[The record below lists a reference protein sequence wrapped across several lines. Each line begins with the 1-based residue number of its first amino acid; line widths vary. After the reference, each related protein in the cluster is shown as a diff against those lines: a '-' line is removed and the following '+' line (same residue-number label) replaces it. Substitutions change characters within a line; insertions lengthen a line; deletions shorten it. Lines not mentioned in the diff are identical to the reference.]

1 MSGTNSSDTQSAN
14 NNLGDAMTEAANPP
28 SVSRPG
34 GAPPRPSTVKVT
46 LARLMLLRE
55 SWPGMIGA
63 GLVGMFVF
71 LSIFAPFISPYAPND
86 SMLPFAYPGTPAPDG
101 GMLWLG
107 TDHTGRDILSRIIWG
122 GQRVLFYATAA
133 TFCAYVVGIFMG
145 LAAGYFRG
153 WIDEVLSFVANVI
166 LSFPI
171 MVLYVLIIAK
181 LGASGANI
189 IFAVVFASSPGI
201 MRIVRGLT
209 MDIAT
214 RDYIAASQTRGEGPW
229 YIMLVE
235 ILPNAKGPLIVDF
248 CLRMGYTTITIGALG
263 FLGLGLPPPDPDW
276 GGMIA
281 ETRAF
286 VTGGFPHMSLLPA
299 MAVSLLV
306 LGFNLLADGI
316 REVSLKD

>member
-1 MSGTNSSDTQSAN
+1 MANSTT
-14 NNLGDAMTEAANPP
+14 DAPL
-28 SVSRPG
+28 VRPD
-34 GAPPRPSTVKVT
+34 STIVNAVKAV
-46 LARLMLLRE
+46 ALLRE
-55 SWPGMIGA
+55 SPVGLFGA
-63 GLVGMFVF
+63 LIVLFFV
-71 LSIFAPFISPYAPND
+71 LLAIFAPLVSPFDPNATI
-86 SMLPFAYPGTPAPDG
+86 LPFAFPGTAAPDG
-101 GMLWLG
+101 GVFLFG
-107 TDHTGRDILSRIIWG
+107 TDHLGRDILSRIIWG
-122 GQRVLFYATAA
+122 GQRVLFYATVA
-133 TFCAYVVGIFMG
+133 TISAYIVGIIMG

-153 WIDEVLSFVANVI
+153 YLDEIISFFANVI

-181 LGASGANI
+181 VGASGLNI

-201 MRIVRGLT
+201 MRIVRGVT

-235 ILPNAKGPLIVDF
+235 ILPNARSPLIVDF

-276 GGMIA
+276 GGMIT

-286 VTGGFPHMSLLPA
+286 VTGGFPHMAILPA
-299 MAVSLLV
+299 CAVSLLV
-306 LGFNLLADGI
+306 LGFNLLADGL

>member
-1 MSGTNSSDTQSAN
+1 MSDVPRMSA
-14 NNLGDAMTEAANPP
+14 A
-28 SVSRPG
+28 
-34 GAPPRPSTVKVT
+34 STPI
-46 LARLMLLRE
+46 ARLGASFAASLRPVFLLRE
-55 SWPGMIGA
+55 SPVGMIGGA
-63 GLVGMFVF
+63 IVLLFIILAIFAEFIAPFDPNATMVPFTFPGAEMEDGRVF
-71 LSIFAPFISPYAPND
+71 L
-86 SMLPFAYPGTPAPDG
+86 
-101 GMLWLG
+101 LG
-107 TDHTGRDILSRIIWG
+107 TDHLGRDILSRIIFG

-133 TFCAYVVGIFMG
+133 TVAAYVVGILMG

-153 WIDEVLSFVANVI
+153 YLDEILSFVANVI

-181 LGASGANI
+181 VGASGINI

-201 MRIVRGLT
+201 MRIVRGVT

-214 RDYIAASQTRGEGPW
+214 RDYIAAAQTRGEGPW
-229 YIMLVE
+229 YIMLME
-235 ILPNAKGPLIVDF
+235 ILPNARGPLIVDF

-276 GGMIA
+276 GGMIT

-286 VTGGFPHMSLLPA
+286 VSGGFPHMAILPA
-299 MAVSLLV
+299 CAVSLLV
-306 LGFNLLADGI
+306 LGFNLLADGL

>member
-1 MSGTNSSDTQSAN
+1 MIDVPRTN
-14 NNLGDAMTEAANPP
+14 
-28 SVSRPG
+28 
-34 GAPPRPSTVKVT
+34 GASKP
-46 LARLMLLRE
+46 LARLGASFAASLKPVALLRE
-55 SWPGMIGA
+55 SPVGMVGA
-63 GLVGMFVF
+63 GIVLGFVI
-71 LSIFAPFISPYAPND
+71 LAIFAEFIAPFDPNAT
-86 SMLPFAYPGTPAPDG
+86 MVPFAFPGAAAPDG
-101 GMLWLG
+101 GIFLLG
-107 TDHTGRDILSRIIWG
+107 TDHLGRDILSRIIFG

-133 TFCAYVVGIFMG
+133 TACAYVVGILMG

-153 WIDEVLSFVANVI
+153 YLDEILSFVANVI

-181 LGASGANI
+181 VGASGINI

-201 MRIVRGLT
+201 MRIVRGVT

-214 RDYIAASQTRGEGPW
+214 RDYIAAAQTRGEGPW
-229 YIMLVE
+229 YIMLME
-235 ILPNAKGPLIVDF
+235 ILPNARGPLIVDF

-276 GGMIA
+276 GGMIT

-286 VTGGFPHMSLLPA
+286 VSGGFPHMAILPA
-299 MAVSLLV
+299 CAVSLLV
-306 LGFNLLADGI
+306 LGFNLLADGL

>member
-1 MSGTNSSDTQSAN
+1 MTDDTTNVPLEQPDSMLT
-14 NNLGDAMTEAANPP
+14 
-28 SVSRPG
+28 
-34 GAPPRPSTVKVT
+34 TVFKSI
-46 LARLMLLRE
+46 ALLRE
-55 SWPGMIGA
+55 SPVGMIG
-63 GLVGMFVF
+63 GLIVLMFV
-71 LSIFAPFISPYAPND
+71 LLAIFAPLVAPFDPNATT
-86 SMLPFAYPGTPAPDG
+86 LPFAFPGTASPDG
-101 GMLWLG
+101 GIFLFG
-107 TDHTGRDILSRIIWG
+107 TDHLGRDILSRIIWG

-133 TFCAYVVGIFMG
+133 TVSAYIVGILMG

-153 WIDEVLSFVANVI
+153 YLDEIISFFANVI

-181 LGASGANI
+181 LGSSGLNI
-189 IFAVVFASSPGI
+189 VFAVIFASSPGI
-201 MRIVRGLT
+201 MRIVRGVT

-235 ILPNAKGPLIVDF
+235 ILPNARGPLIVDF

-276 GGMIA
+276 GGMIT

-286 VTGGFPHMSLLPA
+286 VTGGFPYMAIFPA
-299 MAVSLLV
+299 CAVSLLV
-306 LGFNLLADGI
+306 LGFNLLADGL
-316 REVSLKD
+316 REVSLRD

>member
-1 MSGTNSSDTQSAN
+1 MN
-14 NNLGDAMTEAANPP
+14 AASMQIARYGA
-28 SVSRPG
+28 SVASLLRP
-34 GAPPRPSTVKVT
+34 V
-46 LARLMLLRE
+46 LLLRE
-55 SWPGMIGA
+55 SPVGMIGGA
-63 GLVGMFVF
+63 IVLMFVV
-71 LSIFAPFISPYAPND
+71 LAIFAEFIAPFGPNAT
-86 SMLPFAYPGTPAPDG
+86 MVPFAFPGAEMEDG
-101 GMLWLG
+101 RIFLLG
-107 TDHTGRDILSRIIWG
+107 TDHLGRDILSRIIWG

-133 TFCAYVVGIFMG
+133 TVCAYVVGILMG

-153 WIDEVLSFVANVI
+153 YLDELLSFFANVI

-181 LGASGANI
+181 VGASGINI

-201 MRIVRGLT
+201 MRIVRGVT

-214 RDYIAASQTRGEGPW
+214 RDYIAAAQTRGEGSW

-235 ILPNAKGPLIVDF
+235 ILPNARGPLIVDF

-276 GGMIA
+276 GGMIT

-286 VTGGFPHMSLLPA
+286 VSGGFPHMAILPA
-299 MAVSLLV
+299 CAVSLLV
-306 LGFNLLADGI
+306 LGFNLLADGL

>member
-1 MSGTNSSDTQSAN
+1 MSAARQQAAGPSA
-14 NNLGDAMTEAANPP
+14 
-28 SVSRPG
+28 
-34 GAPPRPSTVKVT
+34 T
-46 LARLMLLRE
+46 LMSALRALALLRE
-55 SWPGMIGA
+55 SP
-63 GLVGMFVF
+63 VGMVGGAIVLLFVV
-71 LSIFAPFISPYAPND
+71 LAIFAELIAPFDPNAT
-86 SMLPFAYPGTPAPDG
+86 MVPFAFPGAEMEDG
-101 GMLWLG
+101 RIFLLG
-107 TDHTGRDILSRIIWG
+107 TDHLGRDILSRIIWG

-133 TFCAYVVGIFMG
+133 TVCAYVVGIFMG

-153 WIDEVLSFVANVI
+153 YLDELLSFVANVI

-181 LGASGANI
+181 VGASGINI

-201 MRIVRGLT
+201 MRIVRGVT

-214 RDYIAASQTRGEGPW
+214 RDYIAAAQTRGEGPW

-235 ILPNAKGPLIVDF
+235 ILPNARGPLIVDF

-276 GGMIA
+276 GGMIT

-286 VTGGFPHMSLLPA
+286 VSGGFPHMAILPA
-299 MAVSLLV
+299 CAISLLV
-306 LGFNLLADGI
+306 LGFNLLADGL
-316 REVSLKD
+316 REVSLRD